1 MMPASHA
8 PAASLE
14 ALIGASR
21 AALLRAL
28 DQPATVGELAR
39 LLHIVPSG
47 ITHHLHVLEPAGLV
61 MRQRAG
67 RTVTVHRTTRGDLL
81 LALYVSEPCCA
92 FA

>member
-1 MMPASHA
+1 MLPRHA

-39 LLHIVPSG
+39 RLHIVPSG

-61 MRQRAG
+61 MRRRAG
-67 RTVTVHRTTRGDLL
+67 RTVNVHRTSCGDLL
-81 LALYVSEPCCA
+81 LALYVSGPCST